1 MEKGALLGWNMRPI
15 FSDFASIRKES
26 WSCGGDKNRLRH
38 RHCWLNHLSRKIAL
52 RKSNWLCE
60 IETSRPSW
68 PFFIGRFRLSSCR
81 LLLTRQR
88 QVNSNLFSFPFFVY
102 FFNSFLSATR
112 PSASRRRRN
121 WNLVPGNQIAP
132 LFADSFVVYSLE
144 SPRSAYEAC
153 ERCKITLSII
163 TLTLKPCVQN
173 RYVIFCSY

>member
-52 RKSNWLCE
+52 RKSKVTDCVKSKLP
-60 IETSRPSW
+60 RPSW
-68 PFFIGRFRLSSCR
+68 PFFIGRFRL
-81 LLLTRQR
+81 LLTRQR
-88 QVNSNLFSFPFFVY
+88 QVNLNLFSFPFFVY

-121 WNLVPGNQIAP
+121 WNLVPGNQITP

-144 SPRSAYEAC
+144 SPRSACEAC

-163 TLTLKPCVQN
+163 TLTLKPCVLN